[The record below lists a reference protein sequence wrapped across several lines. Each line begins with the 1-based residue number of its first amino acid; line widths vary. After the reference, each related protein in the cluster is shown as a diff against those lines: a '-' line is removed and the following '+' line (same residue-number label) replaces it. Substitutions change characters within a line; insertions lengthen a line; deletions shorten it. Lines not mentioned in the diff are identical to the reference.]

1 MQNRQLDSVQKNLA
15 LNVGHTGARKLSQ
28 SSTSPQWPTEY
39 LQRLLPLLLLRLS
52 ATLELLQR
60 EFQLELPPAEL
71 LWLPLLLPDA
81 MPHVLQLLE
90 LLSVQVV

>member
-1 MQNRQLDSVQKNLA
+1 MQNRLLDSVQKNLA
-15 LNVGHTGARKLSQ
+15 LSVSHIVSQKLLQ
-28 SSTSPQWPTEY
+28 LSTSPQWPTEY

-71 LWLPLLLPDA
+71 LWLPL
-81 MPHVLQLLE
+81 
-90 LLSVQVV
+90 